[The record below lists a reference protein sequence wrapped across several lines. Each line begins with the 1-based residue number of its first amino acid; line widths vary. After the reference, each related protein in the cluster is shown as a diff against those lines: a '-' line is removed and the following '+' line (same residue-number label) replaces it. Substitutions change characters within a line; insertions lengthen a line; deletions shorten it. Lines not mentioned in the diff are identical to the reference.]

1 MRHWIGI
8 GNWQMTFSK
17 EGEGKR
23 DGHRSPCNRCIYLFD
38 WLEMFLISNKY
49 RTGVECNQSIIG
61 CCIVSFGM
69 NRIELSYR
77 IIVSLIHSCR
87 ISIIAE
93 DIYHR
98 QNSFWDHREL
108 ALQCN
113 VMK

>member
-61 CCIVSFGM
+61 WRYIAVSFGIVS
-69 NRIELSYR
+69 NYR
-77 IIVSLIHSCR
+77 IVDSFMQNIN
-87 ISIIAE
+87 
-93 DIYHR
+93 HR
-98 QNSFWDHREL
+98 GGHLPSAKFIL
-108 ALQCN
+108 GS
-113 VMK
+113 